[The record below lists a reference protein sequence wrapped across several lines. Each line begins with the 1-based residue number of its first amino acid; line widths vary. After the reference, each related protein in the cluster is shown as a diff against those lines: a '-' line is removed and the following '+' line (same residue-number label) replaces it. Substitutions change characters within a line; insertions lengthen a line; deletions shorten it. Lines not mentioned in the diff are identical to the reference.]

1 MKINLQIKRCF
12 ILILLM
18 SIKLNAQRGTRVGYI
33 DMNVIIEN
41 IDEYQEASQLLD
53 KNIANWKKE
62 IELKKIQLKQ
72 YQDQLNTERILLTP
86 ELINDREA
94 EIQDFAS
101 DIVNLQE
108 KRFGPRGDMIIQRS
122 KLIQPVQ
129 DQVMSVVKLIAEE
142 KKYDFIFDRSS
153 NVTMLY
159 SAKNYDISDLVLRK
173 INAQDRIEDRK
184 AQLEKRKDQIN
195 KAKEQ
200 VKKLNK
206 N

>member
-1 MKINLQIKRCF
+1 MRINLHKTLLIN
-12 ILILLM
+12 IILLM
-18 SIKLNAQRGTRVGYI
+18 SVHAHAQRGTRVGYI
-33 DMNVIIEN
+33 DMNVILES

-53 KNIANWKKE
+53 KNVANWKKE

-72 YQDQLNTERILLTP
+72 FQDQLNTERILLTP
-86 ELINDREA
+86 ELINDRDL
-94 EIQDFAS
+94 EINDFAS
-101 DIVNLQE
+101 EIVNLQE

-153 NVTMLY
+153 TSTMLY
-159 SAKNYDISDLVLRK
+159 SAKNYDISTLVIQRINRLQK
-173 INAQDRIEDRK
+173 IQNR
-184 AQLEKRKDQIN
+184 
-195 KAKEQ
+195 KEQ
-200 VKKLNK
+200 IEKLKSKASALK

>member
-18 SIKLNAQRGTRVGYI
+18 SIQLNAQRGTRVGYI
-33 DMNVIIEN
+33 DMNVILEN

-86 ELINDREA
+86 ELINDREV

-101 DIVNLQE
+101 DILNLQE

-159 SAKNYDISDLVLRK
+159 SAKNYDISDLVIKR
-173 INAQDRIEDRK
+173 INRQQRIQNK
-184 AQLEKRKDQIN
+184 KNQLEALKS
-195 KAKEQ
+195 
-200 VKKLNK
+200 KKTTSK